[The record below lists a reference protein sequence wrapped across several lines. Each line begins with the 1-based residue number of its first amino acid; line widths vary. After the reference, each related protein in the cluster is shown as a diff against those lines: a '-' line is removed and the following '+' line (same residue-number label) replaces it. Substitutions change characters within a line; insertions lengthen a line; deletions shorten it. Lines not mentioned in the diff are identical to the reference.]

1 MSSVNKEKVNLYC
14 LFSSEDFKPFFI
26 GISENSGNLE
36 LIQIL
41 SEVFEGSKKNPHAK
55 IRKFLTLGYEI
66 YAHDLQTGLDR
77 KTAKEEVK
85 FWQSELTKPSN
96 HSLLGDDFQDSMQKK
111 FSQI

>member
-41 SEVFEGSKKNPHAK
+41 SEVFEGSKKKSSP
-55 IRKFLTLGYEI
+55 
-66 YAHDLQTGLDR
+66 
-77 KTAKEEVK
+77 
-85 FWQSELTKPSN
+85 
-96 HSLLGDDFQDSMQKK
+96 
-111 FSQI
+111 